1 MSDLKPKQPVSPSAA
16 VSIVVILIIIF
27 LIFKCSC
34 NESESN
40 NDFHHK
46 NLDTDIPS
54 EYNNNDSINQQSS
67 TKEPTS
73 DELFEVYHY
82 IYSKGNVVNAE
93 TNVLFVDGKNDE
105 LQITVDMPNGKT
117 YEYYL
122 NNKVSLGLI
131 KGMDSYMYTSDNNEK
146 INVFFKDGRKMMG
159 MVSGKEDFVFMNTPN
174 YKE

>member
-1 MSDLKPKQPVSPSAA
+1 MIKKTNVLLSVLLMCFYSCGKKESTVTPESTYEYEPNYEQNSKNVTDTVTQFENS
-16 VSIVVILIIIF
+16 VVE
-27 LIFKCSC
+27 K
-34 NESESN
+34 
-40 NDFHHK
+40 
-46 NLDTDIPS
+46 T
-54 EYNNNDSINQQSS
+54 
-67 TKEPTS
+67 EPTP

-82 IYSKGNVVNAE
+82 IYSKGNVVKAE
-93 TNVLFVDGKNDE
+93 TNVLFVDEKNDE

-159 MVSGKEDFVFMNTPN
+159 MVAGKEDFVFMNTPN
-174 YKE
+174 YEE